1 MRPLLFALLLP
12 ALASQESDP
21 EKLFRAME
29 EKILSAKHFQVSGE
43 MNVAGGK
50 RDKSRF
56 NVSILLGQGNRAR
69 LATVAE
75 VDGEKRNLLMTSD
88 GTRMRLSGT
97 ADKQPSE
104 RPTPKYLH
112 RGLALT
118 LARLGLTAGLRPFR
132 LRPSAKPDDPEPDRQ
147 ITLSDF
153 KMGPAEKVEER
164 EARVIR
170 YKASGP
176 AAPGPVEVTLWL
188 DARTGLPL
196 KRVLSLEKFK
206 ARITETYR
214 EFHLNPKVN
223 PRVFE
228 LSK

>member
-1 MRPLLFALLLP
+1 M
-12 ALASQESDP
+12 
-21 EKLFRAME
+21 EKKL
-29 EKILSAKHFQVSGE
+29 LSAKVFQVSGE

-50 RDKSRF
+50 RDKSKF
-56 NVSILLGQGNRAR
+56 NVTILLGQGNRAR

-75 VDGEKRNLLMTSD
+75 VAGEKRELVMTSD
-88 GTRMRLSGT
+88 GTRMRLAGA

-104 RPTPKYLH
+104 RATPKFLH

-132 LRPSAKPDDPEPDRQ
+132 LRPSAKSADPEPDGQ

-153 KMGPAEKVEER
+153 QMGPAEKVEER
-164 EARVIR
+164 DARVIR

-176 AAPGPVEVTLWL
+176 AAPGPVEVSLWL

-196 KRVLSLEKFK
+196 KRVLNLEKYK

-214 EFHLNPKVN
+214 EFHLDPKVN

-228 LSK
+228 LPR

>member
-1 MRPLLFALLLP
+1 MRLMLFALLLP
-12 ALASQESDP
+12 ALAAQESEA
-21 EKLFRAME
+21 EKRFRAME
-29 EKILSAKHFQVSGE
+29 EKILSAKLFQVSGE

-50 RDKSRF
+50 RDKSKF
-56 NVSILLGQGNRAR
+56 NVSMLLGQGDRAR

-75 VDGEKRNLLMTSD
+75 VSGEKRNLLMTSD
-88 GTRMRLSGT
+88 GTRMRLAGT
-97 ADKQPSE
+97 ADKQSTE

-118 LARLGLTAGLRPFR
+118 LTRLGLTAGLRPFR
-132 LRPSAKPDDPEPDRQ
+132 MRPPAKSEEPEPDGQ

-153 KMGPAEKVEER
+153 QMGPAEKVEER

-196 KRVLSLEKFK
+196 KRVLNLEKYK

-214 EFHLNPKVN
+214 EFHLDPKVN

-228 LSK
+228 LPK